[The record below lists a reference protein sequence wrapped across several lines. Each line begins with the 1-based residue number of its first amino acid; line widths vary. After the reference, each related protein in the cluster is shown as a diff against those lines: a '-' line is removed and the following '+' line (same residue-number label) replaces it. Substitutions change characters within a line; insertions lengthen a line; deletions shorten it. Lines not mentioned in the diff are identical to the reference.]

1 MTDAQTNTDVIIVG
15 GGHNGLVC
23 ATYLAR
29 AGRRV
34 LVLEANAALGGAAAT
49 REFADGYSVSTCAQW
64 LYQLNPKVASD
75 LELEKHGLELL
86 ARDLDTIALALAGNH
101 VTLKTDSVESDSVSD
116 GDKLAYR
123 RFNQQMLKFSKLLA
137 SACERRAPKLLDNN
151 FTDLLTLAK
160 LGIGMKMLGKADM
173 RDLIRLAL
181 INIYDVM
188 EENFDNELLKAAIS
202 MDGVLGSHM
211 GPRSPNTVFGY
222 LYRRLGDVYG
232 YRGPAVV

>member
-49 REFADGYSVSTCAQW
+49 REFAEGYSVSTCAQW

-188 EENFDNELLKAAIS
+188 EENFDNELQIGRAS
-202 MDGVLGSHM
+202 CRERV
-211 GPRSPNTVFGY
+211 
-222 LYRRLGDVYG
+222 
-232 YRGPAVV
+232 